1 MRQINNRNIE
11 ICTVLSF
18 ILIPLSGLATDVYMP
33 SMPDMAKAFG
43 TDASGIQKT
52 LILFLTS
59 YGVAQ
64 FFAGAVLDSFGRYR
78 TGLWALAIF
87 TATNFIIVTTS
98 HLEIIYAMRI
108 I

>member
-1 MRQINNRNIE
+1 
-11 ICTVLSF
+11 
-18 ILIPLSGLATDVYMP
+18 
-33 SMPDMAKAFG
+33 
-43 TDASGIQKT
+43 
-52 LILFLTS
+52 
-59 YGVAQ
+59 VAQ

-108 I
+108 IQGIATAFIVVIWKQFYNRPV